1 MNHKKIQRKFF
12 QYAKNLRIGLVQYT
26 RKSTKEVKVGVT
38 AGERRRAIWEAIRV
52 RRHDKI
58 QNLAFEFGV
67 SRRTIEYDVERLSLH
82 YPVYTTKGTG
92 GGVHVEDWYKPDR
105 IYLSEKEQ
113 RFLEQIGNSLSG
125 EQKVMMDS
133 IIKKFGIQ
141 RSA

>member
-1 MNHKKIQRKFF
+1 M
-12 QYAKNLRIGLVQYT
+12 KNYYYFLLY
-26 RKSTKEVKVGVT
+26 EVKVGVT
-38 AGERRRAIWEAIRV
+38 ADERRRAIWEAIRV

-82 YPVYTTKGTG
+82 YPLYTTKGTG
-92 GGVHVEDWYKPDR
+92 GGVHVADWYKPDQKC
-105 IYLSEKEQ
+105 LSEKEQ
-113 RFLEQIGNSLSG
+113 QFLEQIGNSLSG
-125 EQKVMMDS
+125 NQKAMIDS

>member
-1 MNHKKIQRKFF
+1 M
-12 QYAKNLRIGLVQYT
+12 
-26 RKSTKEVKVGVT
+26 T
-38 AGERRRAIWEAIRV
+38 ADERRRAIWEAIRV

-92 GGVHVEDWYKPDR
+92 GGVHVEDWYKSDR

-133 IIKKFGIQ
+133 IIKKLRIQ

>member
-1 MNHKKIQRKFF
+1 M
-12 QYAKNLRIGLVQYT
+12 
-26 RKSTKEVKVGVT
+26 T
-38 AGERRRAIWEAIRV
+38 ADERRRAIWEAIRV

-92 GGVHVEDWYKPDR
+92 GGVLVEDWYKPDR
-105 IYLSEKEQ
+105 IYLSEKER
-113 RFLEQIGNSLSG
+113 RFLEQIGNTLSG
-125 EQKVMMDS
+125 EQKTMMDS

>member
-1 MNHKKIQRKFF
+1 M
-12 QYAKNLRIGLVQYT
+12 
-26 RKSTKEVKVGVT
+26 T
-38 AGERRRAIWEAIRV
+38 ADERRRAIWEAIRA

-92 GGVHVEDWYKPDR
+92 GGIHVEDWYKQDR

-125 EQKVMMDS
+125 EQKATMDS
-133 IIKKFGIQ
+133 IIKKFGTQ